1 MIPCARCGLVHPAG
15 QPCLVL
21 PDLPLPSQ
29 PAPLPA
35 GTILGGRFRLQ
46 SVAYRSRATTVYRG
60 VDMRQQ
66 GRAVAVKELHPA
78 ALPQE
83 ERAEASSWLAREA
96 ALLST
101 LSDPRLPQLL
111 AAFDEGGRHYAVMP
125 FLDGQTLEDRIVRR
139 GPQPEPLVLR
149 WGLELASLLAYLH
162 EQDPP
167 VIHRDLKPANVLLR
181 KDGTLVLLDLG
192 VARRLDRAAPG
203 TAVGTPGYAPPEQYQ
218 GRADERSD
226 LYGLGAT
233 LHRALTGYDP
243 EHAEPFRHP
252 PARDLNP
259 AIGPETALLLAGL
272 LEVAPSSRPP
282 RARAALAHL
291 RVAARD
297 AHEYHLAPLR
307 RMYGSMLVLLPAALT
322 VTLLLYNRTFG
333 GPSPFVR
340 YQALDNAGAALRL
353 ALVFAPGLLLLLPP
367 LYPRASA
374 RASVGAP
381 RWMALGAALLG
392 WGAAAGP
399 PAAALFHS
407 RWGDYLALPG
417 VLSVATLQVLCALTA
432 LAGALLIARRRVAR
446 TTSAKLSRRRAAV
459 VPLCALAWL
468 GLFLVPVPSP
478 WPALPVLQRAQDA
491 AFSGVSGVAADAR
504 GDLFVLDRAA
514 LRERTPDG
522 SYHLLLDF
530 AERCSPYYAGGFLDG
545 FARPLLLL
553 SLDST
558 GQPILVHTAL
568 QQIYRVPAPGRLQLR
583 STDHQRWLP
592 STMDLASPADS
603 TSYPFY
609 LGSVAIDR
617 RARVYYDDPGADLVY
632 IARPSGGYLPIH
644 PANAPAVWRPI
655 AIANDLAGTLYA
667 IDAASRS
674 LQALGDDGM
683 LRTIARLPP
692 AGMDGPQA
700 PTIEVGGG
708 GAISVTIGGNAYRVW
723 PGGGVA
729 RLAAGGVSR
738 AIEVGGTVFAAGAD
752 GSLALLDPRQGT
764 VTALRK
770 ASPGGLR
777 CAQ

>member
-1 MIPCARCGLVHPAG
+1 MIHCVRCGLGHPAG

-21 PDLPLPSQ
+21 ADLPVPSQ

-35 GTILGGRFRLQ
+35 ETVLGGRFRLQ
-46 SVAYRSRATTVYRG
+46 AVAYRSRATTVYRG
-60 VDMRQQ
+60 VDLRQH

-83 ERAEASSWLAREA
+83 ERAEAAAWLAREA

-111 AAFDEGGRHYAVMP
+111 AAFDEAGRHYVVMP
-125 FLDGQTLEDRIVRR
+125 FLEGQTLEDRIARR

-181 KDGTLVLLDLG
+181 KDGSVVLLDLG
-192 VARRLDRAAPG
+192 AARRLDRAAPG

-218 GRADERSD
+218 GRSDERSD

-259 AIGPETALLLAGL
+259 AVGPETALLLGGL
-272 LEVAPSSRPP
+272 LEIAPSARPA

-297 AHEYHLAPLR
+297 AHECHQAPLR
-307 RMYGSMLVLLPAALT
+307 RMYGAMLVLLPVALSL
-322 VTLLLYNRTFG
+322 TLLLYHRTFG

-340 YQALDNAGAALRL
+340 YQALDGKGAAARL
-353 ALVFAPGLLLLLPP
+353 ALVSAPGLLLLLPP
-367 LYPRASA
+367 LHSHARIAARNSA
-374 RASVGAP
+374 RAP
-381 RWMALGAALLG
+381 RRRALALVLLGWAAATGSYAAALL
-392 WGAAAGP
+392 
-399 PAAALFHS
+399 HT

-417 VLSVATLQVLCALTA
+417 VLSVATLQVLCALAT
-432 LAGALLIARRRVAR
+432 LAGALLIACRRVAR
-446 TTSAKLSRRRAAV
+446 TTNARLSPRRVAI

-468 GLFLVPVPSP
+468 GLFLFPTTNP
-478 WPALPVLQRAQDA
+478 WPALPMLQRAQDA
-491 AFSGVSGVAADAR
+491 AFSGVTGLVVDAR

-530 AERCSPYYAGGFLDG
+530 AERCSPYYAGGFLNSFG
-545 FARPLLLL
+545 RPLLLL
-553 SLDST
+553 TLDSA
-558 GQPILVHTAL
+558 GHPILVHTAL
-568 QQIYRVPAPGRLQLR
+568 QQAYRVLAPGRLELR
-583 STDHQRWLP
+583 SDTGRRWLRP
-592 STMDLASPADS
+592 DLAPTMAS

-609 LGSVAIDR
+609 LAAVAIDR
-617 RARVYYDDPGADLVY
+617 SGRLYYDDPGTGIIYSAG
-632 IARPSGGYLPIH
+632 RGGQYLPIR
-644 PANAPAVWRPI
+644 PVDAPGAWRPI
-655 AIANDLAGTLYA
+655 TIANDPAGTLYVL
-667 IDAASRS
+667 DAASRS
-674 LQALGDDGM
+674 LQVLDDHGR
-683 LRTIARLPP
+683 LRTIARLPS
-692 AGMDGPQA
+692 GGIDGPQA
-700 PTIEVGGG
+700 PTIEVAAA
-708 GAISVTIGGNAYRVW
+708 GAISVTIAGNAYRVW
-723 PGGGVA
+723 PGGGTA
-729 RLAAGGVSR
+729 RLTAGGISR
-738 AIEVGGTVFAAGAD
+738 AVEVNGTVFAAGAD
-752 GSLALLDPRQGT
+752 GSLALLGPGQGAT
-764 VTALRK
+764 VALRQFN
-770 ASPGGLR
+770 PGELR
-777 CAQ
+777 CAP

>member
-1 MIPCARCGLVHPAG
+1 MIPCPRCGLVHPAG
-15 QPCLVL
+15 QPCTVL
-21 PDLPLPSQ
+21 ADLPFPAQ

-35 GTILGGRFRLQ
+35 GTLLGGRFRLQ
-46 SVAYRSRATTVYRG
+46 AVAYRSRATTVYRG
-60 VDMRQQ
+60 LDMRQQ
-66 GRAVAVKELHPA
+66 GRPVAVKELHPA
-78 ALPQE
+78 ALPPE
-83 ERAEASSWLAREA
+83 ERAEASAWLAREA

-101 LSDPRLPQLL
+101 LSDPRLPRLL

-192 VARRLDRAAPG
+192 AARRLDRAVPG

-272 LEVAPSSRPP
+272 LEVAPSSRPA

-291 RVAARD
+291 RLAARD

-307 RMYGSMLVLLPAALT
+307 RVYGGMLALLPVALAA
-322 VTLLLYNRTFG
+322 TLLLYHRTFG

-340 YQALDNAGAALRL
+340 HQALDNTGAALRL
-353 ALVFAPGLLLLLPP
+353 ALVSAPGLLLLLPP
-367 LYPRASA
+367 LYPRAGTDA
-374 RASVGAP
+374 RAP
-381 RWMALGAALLG
+381 RQIALVAAVLG
-392 WGAAAGP
+392 WGAAASGY
-399 PAAALFHS
+399 AAAMFHS

-417 VLSVATLQVLCALTA
+417 VLSLATLQALCALVA
-432 LAGALLIARRRVAR
+432 LAGALLLARHRVAH
-446 TTSAKLSRRRAAV
+446 TTPARLSRRRAAV

-468 GLFLVPVPSP
+468 GLFLTPAPGS
-478 WPALPVLQRAQDA
+478 WPALPVLQRPQDA
-491 AFSGVSGVAADAR
+491 AFSGVAGVAADAH
-504 GDLFVLDRAA
+504 GDLFVLDCSA

-530 AERCSPYYAGGFLDG
+530 SERCSPFYAGGLLDG
-545 FARPLLLL
+545 FGRPLLLL
-553 SLDST
+553 TLDSA
-558 GQPILVHTAL
+558 GRPILVHTSL
-568 QQIYRVPAPGRLQLR
+568 QQTYRVPGPGRLQLR
-583 STDHQRWLP
+583 SIDRRRWLP
-592 STMDLASPADS
+592 STPDLAVSADS
-603 TSYPFY
+603 APYPFY

-617 RARVYYDDPGADLVY
+617 SGQVYYDDPGADRVY
-632 IARPSGGYLPIH
+632 VAGPRGGYLPIH
-644 PANAPAVWRPI
+644 PANAPAAWHPI
-655 AIANDLAGTLYA
+655 AIANDPAGTLY
-667 IDAASRS
+667 ILDAASRS
-674 LQALGDDGM
+674 LQALGDDRR
-683 LRTIARLPP
+683 LLSTIAQLPL
-692 AGMDGPQA
+692 AGMDGPQV
-700 PTIEVGGG
+700 PTIEVGVG
-708 GAISVTIGGNAYRVW
+708 GAISVTIGGNAYRVR
-723 PGGGVA
+723 PGGEVA
-729 RLAAGGVSR
+729 RLPAGGISR
-738 AIEVGGTVFAAGAD
+738 AVEVGGTVFASGAD
-752 GSLALLDPRQGT
+752 GSLAFLDPRHGT
-764 VTALRK
+764 ATALRQT
-770 ASPGGLR
+770 APGELR
-777 CAQ
+777 CAL